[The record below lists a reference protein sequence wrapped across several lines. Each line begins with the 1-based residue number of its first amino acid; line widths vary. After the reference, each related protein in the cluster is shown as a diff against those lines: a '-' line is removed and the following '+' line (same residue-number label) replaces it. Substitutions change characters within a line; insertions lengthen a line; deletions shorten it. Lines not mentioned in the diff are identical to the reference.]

1 MTVLTAIT
9 PRRSSAW
16 WPSTS
21 AQEVVHRC
29 LAPAAAI
36 ALFIWVALLQGDVVS
51 YEGMT
56 LLLAGAVPLA
66 ATAMAEMFVIS
77 IGDIDVGIGYFVG
90 LVNAVVAQYMPG
102 HPVGAW
108 ALLAVLVLG
117 YVAIGAIVQLG
128 RVPSIV
134 ATLGASFI
142 WMGAGLVV
150 LPIPGG
156 SAPGWLTSL
165 FNRRPPIVPF
175 PILAVLAL
183 VVVCSIVVTKFKHGV
198 AIRAMGA
205 NPQAVARS
213 GWSLLRLRMTCFGLA
228 GVFGVVAGL
237 CVTAVAD
244 SGSPSSSSDYTLLA
258 VASVIL
264 GGAQFAGGYAYPLGT
279 AAGAL
284 AISQATSLLTFLN
297 ISSNYQGAV
306 VGLILMVV
314 LLGRVVTKGRRQA

>member
-1 MTVLTAIT
+1 M
-9 PRRSSAW
+9 
-16 WPSTS
+16 
-21 AQEVVHRC
+21 
-29 LAPAAAI
+29 
-36 ALFIWVALLQGDVVS
+36 FIWVASLQPDVAN
-51 YEGMT
+51 YEGIT
-56 LLLAGAVPLA
+56 LLFSGAVPLA

-90 LVNAVVAQYMPG
+90 LTNAVVAQYMPN
-102 HPVGAW
+102 HPLGAWGLLVVLVGAYVGMG
-108 ALLAVLVLG
+108 AL
-117 YVAIGAIVQLG
+117 IQLG

-142 WMGAGLVV
+142 WMGAGLVI

-156 SAPGWLTSL
+156 SAPGWLTRL
-165 FNRRPPIVPF
+165 FNSRPPFVPF
-175 PILAVLAL
+175 PIVAIIVL
-183 VVVCSIVVTKFKHGV
+183 VVVCGWLTSRYKYGV

-205 NPQAVARS
+205 NAQAVGRN

-228 GVFGVVAGL
+228 GIFGVIAGFA
-237 CVTAVAD
+237 VTAVAD
-244 SGSPSSSSDYTLLA
+244 SGAPTSSADYTLLA
-258 VASVIL
+258 VAAVIL
-264 GGAQFAGGYAYPLGT
+264 GGAEFSGGFAFPLGA

-314 LLGRVVTKGRRQA
+314 LLGRVLTRSRNR